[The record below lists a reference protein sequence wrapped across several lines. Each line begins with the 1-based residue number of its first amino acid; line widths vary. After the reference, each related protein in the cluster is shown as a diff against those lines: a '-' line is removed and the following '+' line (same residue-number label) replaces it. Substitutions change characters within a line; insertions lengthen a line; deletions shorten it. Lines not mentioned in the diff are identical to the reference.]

1 MGTKLIFST
10 LVLVAFF
17 TGTSA
22 ISCYSCS
29 QFNTTAG
36 ENCTTVKD
44 CTRASEKACFI
55 AVKTTSKGSYYQSGC
70 ALEDPAGCTC
80 EHVGCQSTKD
90 ALQCC
95 SSSDCNQKWTVP
107 EEEKDEGK
115 TDDTEGNKD
124 TDVIDGDKKDN
135 GTDVIDGDKKDNGT
149 EYDGIDPEEGAI
161 KDDKKP
167 SSSPLLVTSLVMIVL
182 PFVMLFFQ

>member
-1 MGTKLIFST
+1 MTVHFPVLFKLW
-10 LVLVAFF
+10 
-17 TGTSA
+17 
-22 ISCYSCS
+22 
-29 QFNTTAG
+29 QTTF
-36 ENCTTVKD
+36 
-44 CTRASEKACFI
+44 R
-55 AVKTTSKGSYYQSGC
+55 
-70 ALEDPAGCTC
+70 
-80 EHVGCQSTKD
+80 
-90 ALQCC
+90 
-95 SSSDCNQKWTVP
+95 P

-167 SSSPLLVTSLVMIVL
+167 SWSPLLVTSLVMIVL
-182 PFVMLFFQ
+182 PFVMLFFQWGLPSAIEYCYGDIVLVKQLITKILLKISTIITKTTKVTKITKNFN